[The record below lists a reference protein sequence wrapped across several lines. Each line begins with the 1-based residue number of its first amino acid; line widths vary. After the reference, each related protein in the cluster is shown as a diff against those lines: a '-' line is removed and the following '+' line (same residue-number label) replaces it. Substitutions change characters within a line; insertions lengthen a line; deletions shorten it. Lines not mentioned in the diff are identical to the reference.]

1 MVVSIGDRS
10 ECDPTHR
17 QALAPGTPST
27 VRVTPRSRTASEA
40 VWAGDRRFAPRRWPT
55 MVGLP
60 ARRQAHHAQ
69 AADPSGGRP

>member
-1 MVVSIGDRS
+1 MDVSIGDRS

-17 QALAPGTPST
+17 QVLAPGTPST

-55 MVGLP
+55 AVGLP
-60 ARRQAHHAQ
+60 VRRQAHRTQ